1 MTLENIEIQNELSL
15 EENMKEIREME
26 AVNMK
31 IDNSIEENS
40 LMWLNYVIKDG
51 ELKTIKWERKGQP
64 KKSKFQ
70 RLKKEL
76 ISCKLTIKEIGININ
91 NLLVD
96 EHSLK
101 WNYIHIEG
109 AFRRCFNELSYNSV
123 KIDLMLDYVKDYF
136 IESNGSNIT
145 SDWDA
150 LFKLINNEETT
161 SRNVTKKMLRK
172 FFCGFCL
179 HMKKLQRIWNKRCA
193 ETVEQSNNGG

>member
-1 MTLENIEIQNELSL
+1 MIKGRKVAHDGTEAMLKPYMTLENIEIQNELSL

-51 ELKTIKWERKGQP
+51 ELKTIKWERK
-64 KKSKFQ
+64 
-70 RLKKEL
+70 
-76 ISCKLTIKEIGININ
+76 EIGININ

-109 AFRRCFNELSYNSV
+109 AFRRCFKELSYNSV

-136 IESNGSNIT
+136 IESNGLT
-145 SDWDA
+145 DA
-150 LFKLINNEETT
+150 I
-161 SRNVTKKMLRK
+161 
-172 FFCGFCL
+172 
-179 HMKKLQRIWNKRCA
+179 LQ
-193 ETVEQSNNGG
+193 